1 MFLSVKWKM
10 LIITFVFI
18 MGISCSNVHASE
30 QVPSRVLLLY
40 DSLAKGTSKEGNI
53 ESMQRLLSSYGIQ
66 VTQSTFDTYKQNSL
80 SQYSKVIGIRN
91 LDELTVSNKDFLND
105 FETYEGDYLHIGT
118 SVPNKVEDELDIQT
132 ARASDLYIKLSI
144 DQFSESRIHMLNVP
158 YILQAEGMAYGRI
171 TSDHGD
177 VHAPYGVRGERYAYI
192 PYYEQGNLS
201 EIAISYII
209 RDWLDTTKQGQTY
222 LIFKEIYPFSD
233 LKLLETMADK
243 LYGAGI
249 PFMVSTRPVFSNT
262 DYPAMLRYMETLK
275 YVQSRNGSIIVNTPV
290 VSSTMSDN
298 GPVLQAQMESYVDVL
313 ADYGVVPLGIGA
325 EMYWSYDQQYA
336 EYGMGLFDSSVLF
349 PNENVI
355 YRSQSNS
362 SQSFRSSLYSV
373 SLAFLKQLDHS
384 DKILPDL
391 PMDSVIT
398 YDFPGNEEQQNQVVQ
413 ELIDSWITFSDYKYG
428 NHNVITEKNS
438 LSSNSGFL
446 TVNGHR
452 VDLNDAYNNIDSDY
466 AYTVKEEQSFTK
478 LFNIQNKI
486 FIVLIVITLI
496 MFGGL
501 FIIGYRLYLRK
512 YINQRR
518 DL

>member
-1 MFLSVKWKM
+1 
-10 LIITFVFI
+10 
-18 MGISCSNVHASE
+18 MGISCSNIHASE

-53 ESMQRLLSSYGIQ
+53 ESMQRLLSSYGVE

-91 LDELTVSNKDFLND
+91 LDELTLSNQDFLND
-105 FETYEGDYLHIGT
+105 FETYTGDYLHIGT
-118 SVPNKVEDELDIQT
+118 EVPNKVQNELGIQT
-132 ARASDLYIKLSI
+132 GSVSDPFIKLSI
-144 DQFSESRIHMLNVP
+144 DQFSESRIHVLNLP
-158 YILQAEGMAYGRI
+158 YIIQAEGMAYGRI
-171 TSDHGD
+171 TSDHSD
-177 VHAPYGVRGERYAYI
+177 VQAPYGVRGKRYAYV

-201 EIAISYII
+201 EIAISYVIK
-209 RDWLDTTKQGQTY
+209 DWLNITQQGQMY
-222 LIFKEIYPFSD
+222 LIFKEVYPFSD

-249 PFMVSTRPVFSNT
+249 PFIVSARPVFSNT

-275 YVQSRNGSIIVNTPV
+275 YIQSRNGSVVVNTPV
-290 VSSTMSDN
+290 VSSTTSDN

-336 EYGMGLFDSSVLF
+336 EYGMGLFDSSILF

-355 YRSQSNS
+355 YRSQSDS

-373 SLAFLKQLDHS
+373 PLAFLKQVDHS
-384 DKILPDL
+384 DKILSNL
-391 PMDSVIT
+391 PMDSVIN
-398 YDFPGNEEQQNQVVQ
+398 YNFPDNEAQLNQVVQ
-413 ELIDSWITFSDYKYG
+413 ELIDSWITFADYKYG
-428 NHNVITEKNS
+428 THNVLTQKNHMAS
-438 LSSNSGFL
+438 YSGYL
-446 TVNGHR
+446 TVNGQR
-452 VDLNDAYNNIDSDY
+452 VDLNDAYKNIDSDY
-466 AYTVKEEQSFTK
+466 AYTVKEKQSFTK

-496 MFGGL
+496 LFGGL